1 MFAEGGCPRGW
12 PFSVVVNGAGA
23 SLMLRR
29 IAAGVL
35 LLAGPMFGQ
44 RVVSIPVTD
53 AGSGK
58 SVEIQGDVYGS
69 GLRGLRGLLLVHG
82 GRFSKES
89 WRKQG
94 PVFARAGFVVLAIN
108 FRGDGPNPDGS
119 PGSHGTDKENATDV
133 LAAVDYLRR
142 MGATTVSAI
151 GGSLGGDAVGD
162 AEARRDGGVFE
173 RMVILASEGGDHPE
187 KLMGSKLFIVAR
199 EDSNGAGPR
208 LPGITRSY
216 ERAPEPKKLVVL
228 EGTAHAQFI
237 FDTAEGEVLMRD
249 LLEFLSEEGP
259 RFQMSAAR
267 WSFVAAR

>member
-1 MFAEGGCPRGW
+1 
-12 PFSVVVNGAGA
+12 
-23 SLMLRR
+23 MLRR
-29 IAAGVL
+29 IAVGVL
-35 LLAGPMFGQ
+35 LLTGPAFGQ
-44 RVVSIPVTD
+44 RVVSIPVAD

-58 SVEIQGDVYGS
+58 LAQILGDVYGS
-69 GLRGLRGLLLVHG
+69 GKRGLLLVHG

-119 PGSHGTDKENATDV
+119 PGSHGTDEENATDV

-151 GGSLGGDAVGD
+151 GGNLGGDAVGD

-187 KLMGSKLFIVAR
+187 KLRGSKLFIVAR

-228 EGTAHAQFI
+228 EGSAHAQFI
-237 FDTAEGEVLMRD
+237 FDTSEGEVLMRD
-249 LLEFLSEEGP
+249 LLDFLSEKE
-259 RFQMSAAR
+259 RDSR
-267 WSFVAAR
+267 